1 MKAIFSHSSCLSKQS
16 ISNYVNGRLSPE
28 KRFEVENHLLDCA
41 LCRAAVEGYA
51 LTREEA
57 PNINVGPTPR
67 KSPRWRRP
75 LLLLCVIGGIATGLW
90 YAQSQRAQQTEILYN
105 RFFAPAA
112 NTFLVKGRNAE
123 AESARAERGI
133 ALDYY
138 DEGRYAAALPHF
150 TRYLEQHDQDGE
162 ALLYLGITQL
172 ALQQLPEAVHSL
184 SAAAELLPERNAEA
198 NWYLTLAHLRNGDIG
213 TAKKI
218 LRPLL
223 ETQGAYRQKAEDLL
237 RDLEKLD

>member
-16 ISNYVNGRLSPE
+16 VSNYVNGRLSPE

-57 PNINVGPTPR
+57 PNISVGPTPR
-67 KSPRWRRP
+67 KSPRRRKA
-75 LLLLCVIGGIATGLW
+75 LLLLCVIGAAAAALW
-90 YAQSQRAQQTEILYN
+90 YAQSQRAQQPEILYT

-112 NTFLVKGRNAE
+112 NTFLVQGRNAATE
-123 AESARAERGI
+123 PAHAERGI
-133 ALDYY
+133 AMDYY

-150 TRYLEQHDQDGE
+150 SRYLEQHSQDGE
-162 ALLYLGITQL
+162 ALLYFGITQL
-172 ALQQLPEAVHSL
+172 SLRQLPEAAKSL
-184 SAAAELLPERNAEA
+184 SEAAELVPERNAEA
-198 NWYLTLAHLRNGDIG
+198 TWYLALAQLRNGDTE

>member
-16 ISNYVNGRLSPE
+16 VSNYVNGRLSPE
-28 KRFEVENHLLDCA
+28 NRFEVENHLLDCA

-57 PNINVGPTPR
+57 PNINVGTTPR
-67 KSPRWRRP
+67 KSPRRRKA
-75 LLLLCVIGGIATGLW
+75 LLLLCVIGGAAAAMW
-90 YAQSQRAQQTEILYN
+90 YAQSQRAQQPEILYN

-112 NTFLVKGRNAE
+112 NTFLVKGRNAW
-123 AESARAERGI
+123 AEPAM
-133 ALDYY
+133 DYY

-150 TRYLEQHDQDGE
+150 TRYLEQHGQDGE
-162 ALLYLGITQL
+162 ALLYFGIAQL
-172 ALQQLPEAVHSL
+172 ALRQLPEAVNSL

-198 NWYLTLAHLRNGDIG
+198 NWYLALAHLRNGDTD

-218 LRPLL
+218 LHPLL
-223 ETQGAYRQKAEDLL
+223 ETHGAYRQKAEDLL